1 VKKYRVYSITED
13 GSVTGNREIEAAS
26 DDEAIFAVRAMQRP
40 LYTEVWYGDRRVARV
55 PARPHQ
61 S

>member
-1 VKKYRVYSITED
+1 MKKYQVYSIDE
-13 GSVTGNREIEAAS
+13 GGAITGNREIEAAS